1 MRNNMTILAILL
13 TNLVAE
19 LIIDPIKISQ
29 LNLGLEFGSKTSTIE
44 TQIKFLQN
52 LLEKKNEI
60 KGNVHLI
67 VLESHNFI
75 NIQNH

>member
-1 MRNNMTILAILL
+1 MTILAILL
-13 TNLVAE
+13 TNLVAQ

-60 KGNVHLI
+60 KGNVNQI
-67 VLESHNFI
+67 VLEYLII